1 MYIQLLYVYNK
12 GLLCCSFL
20 LLFYYEFYYSFYYKA
35 AENRGKQRITE
46 DNGTFT
52 EYREKAQKRYVS
64 GLLKWLYHIIHE
76 TDINHLDHSSSL
88 SVASCENADGFCRV
102 LHFHAYFYIL
112 DILLNM
118 SLCSSVHLSMYFLNF
133 SLYFYRLSYPYLVIV
148 FKYSYFF
155 TDLYLS
161 FFCLI

>member
-1 MYIQLLYVYNK
+1 MVPPPRNGSSPALYSVPKASFPSLQETGCIENK
-12 GLLCCSFL
+12 YD
-20 LLFYYEFYYSFYYKA
+20 LFHE
-35 AENRGKQRITE
+35 IDT
-46 DNGTFT
+46 
-52 EYREKAQKRYVS
+52 
-64 GLLKWLYHIIHE
+64 IH
-76 TDINHLDHSSSL
+76 LGHSSSL
-88 SVASCENADGFCRV
+88 SAASCENVIGSYHV
-102 LHFHAYFYIL
+102 LHFPAYFYVW

-133 SLYFYRLSYPYLVIV
+133 SLYFYTLSHPYLIIV

>member
-1 MYIQLLYVYNK
+1 MYIELLYVYNK

-20 LLFYYEFYYSFYYKA
+20 LIFYYEFYYSFYYKA

-76 TDINHLDHSSSL
+76 NVVDVSEGPVSTGIISIFHCLKSPFTTFLLQFATRRLSL
-88 SVASCENADGFCRV
+88 R
-102 LHFHAYFYIL
+102 
-112 DILLNM
+112 
-118 SLCSSVHLSMYFLNF
+118 
-133 SLYFYRLSYPYLVIV
+133 SLYVSRPTRRRYPFSEYPGHG
-148 FKYSYFF
+148 
-155 TDLYLS
+155 
-161 FFCLI
+161 